1 MLSFKSGKT
10 PIAIIKGGK
19 LNNELIFINNPNNK
33 KEQIQEIEVHDGKI
47 IVFPDPSRATRM
59 YTGGPSGSGKST
71 TEANWVRQYS
81 KMNPDNKIFLFKRDD
96 DFDPAYIGIDIED
109 RISPKTDLNELSDS
123 MLIFDDIAEI
133 QDEVERVQTNF
144 LLKDALKN
152 GRKKNISVACSNHL
166 LYDGNR
172 TKDML
177 YQCDKLIIF
186 PGSSNYMIEN
196 LCKKYVGMGK
206 KAIDRLLSLP
216 SRWVMISKKYPQYV
230 VYETGAYIL

>member
-1 MLSFKSGKT
+1 MLTFKKGRT

-19 LNNELIFINNPNNK
+19 LNNELLFINNPNNR
-33 KEQIQEIEVHDGKI
+33 KEQIQEIEVHDGKVI
-47 IVFPDPSRATRM
+47 IFPDPSQATRM

-71 TEANWVRQYS
+71 VEAKWVKQYQR
-81 KMNPDNKIFLFKRDD
+81 MNPDNKVFLFKRDEE
-96 DFDPAYIGIDIED
+96 FDPAYFGLNVED
-109 RISPKTDLNELSDS
+109 PINPKTDLNELRNS

-133 QDEVERVQTNF
+133 QDEQEREDTKH

-166 LYDGNR
+166 LYDGNK

-177 YQCDKLIIF
+177 YQCDKLIVF

-196 LCKKYVGMGK
+196 LCKRFVGMGK
-206 KAIDRLLSLP
+206 KAIDKLLRLP

-230 VYETGAYIL
+230 VYENGAYIL